1 MSAVDPI
8 RIEVQKNVD
17 ALTALGRVVANWS
30 YYEQHVDLWL
40 NVLLNQ
46 PGAERFPK
54 NIKIDFKRRRRLW
67 RDLAK
72 ILHPEPDKL
81 KRIEKIIDR
90 SAKALDDRNALVHGY
105 WTIQGDIIML
115 RTGLPKIKLT
125 KQKMSRRY
133 VNKLADEIA
142 SLIWDHTEFYQRFS
156 IKIAIG
162 KDIPYGKKQRA

>member
-1 MSAVDPI
+1 
-8 RIEVQKNVD
+8 
-17 ALTALGRVVANWS
+17 
-30 YYEQHVDLWL
+30 
-40 NVLLNQ
+40 
-46 PGAERFPK
+46 
-54 NIKIDFKRRRRLW
+54 
-67 RDLAK
+67 
-72 ILHPEPDKL
+72 
-81 KRIEKIIDR
+81 
-90 SAKALDDRNALVHGY
+90 
-105 WTIQGDIIML
+105 ML